1 MTRSKQLPKQAHEP
15 VYRRALTQLD
25 DAADHLGLEAD
36 IHAQLRSPKR
46 ELTVAVP
53 VRMDDGLVRVFTG
66 HRVQHSLHRGP
77 GKGGIRYHPDVSLDE
92 IRALAM
98 WMTWKGAIAGI
109 PFGGSKGGVACD
121 PKTMSDAELERLTR
135 RFALEVAPI
144 IGPQVDI
151 PAPDVN
157 TTDQTMAWFL
167 DALSAGDAPEY
178 ATVTGKPVE
187 LGGSLGRAEATG
199 RGVMVATRRARASLD
214 MGLDGARI
222 GVIGYG
228 KVGYWAA
235 QLLSLEGAR
244 VVAASDST
252 SAVHSACGIDPS
264 DLLRHKRANGS
275 FAGYPL
281 AEEIDHKDLLG
292 LQLDILVPAAKERQ
306 IDEDNAGSISAG
318 MIVEGANGPTTGG
331 AEAILRDKG
340 VLLVPDILANAG
352 GVVVSYLEWVQNIQ
366 GYAWELREV
375 NLKMEQI
382 LTRAFDQ
389 VQDTANR
396 YGTDMRAG
404 ATILAVSRVSDAIRL
419 RGL

>member
-1 MTRSKQLPKQAHEP
+1 MTRSKQRLRQPHEP
-15 VYRRALTQLD
+15 VYRHALDQLD
-25 DAADHLGLEAD
+25 DAAERLGLEAD
-36 IHAQLRSPKR
+36 IHAQLRRPKR
-46 ELTVAVP
+46 ELTVAMP
-53 VRMDDGLVRVFTG
+53 VRMDDGDVRVFTG

-77 GKGGIRYHPDVSLDE
+77 GKGGMRYHPDVSLDE

-98 WMTWKGAIAGI
+98 WMTWKGAITGI

-121 PKTMSDAELERLTR
+121 PKTMSEAELERLTR
-135 RFALEVAPI
+135 RFALEIAPI
-144 IGPQVDI
+144 IGPRVDI

-157 TTDQTMAWFL
+157 TTDQTMGWFM
-167 DALSAGDAPEY
+167 DALSAGDAPEF

-199 RGVMVATRRARASLD
+199 RGVMVAARRARASLD
-214 MGLDGARI
+214 LGLDGARI

-235 QLLSLEGAR
+235 QLLSQEGAR
-244 VVAASDST
+244 VVAAADSS
-252 SAVHSACGIDPS
+252 SAVHSSSGIDPS
-264 DLLRHKRANGS
+264 DLLRHKRASGS
-275 FAGYPL
+275 FSGYPL
-281 AEEIDHKDLLG
+281 ANEIDLKGLLG
-292 LQLDILVPAAKERQ
+292 LELDILVPAAKERQ
-306 IDEDNAGSISAG
+306 IDEGNADSITAR

-340 VLLVPDILANAG
+340 VLFVPDILANAG
-352 GVVVSYLEWVQNIQ
+352 GVVVSYLEWVQNMQ

-382 LTRAFDQ
+382 LTRAFNQ
-389 VQDTANR
+389 VRDTANTH
-396 YGTDMRAG
+396 GTDMRAG
-404 ATILAVSRVSDAIRL
+404 ATILAVSRVSEAIRL